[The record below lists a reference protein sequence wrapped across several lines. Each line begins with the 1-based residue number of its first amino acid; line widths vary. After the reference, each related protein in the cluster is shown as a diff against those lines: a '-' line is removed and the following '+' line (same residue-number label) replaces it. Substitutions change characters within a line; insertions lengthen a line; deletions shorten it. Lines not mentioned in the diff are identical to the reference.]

1 MALREVLAS
10 FGIEFDKG
18 GELDKGDKKIDGLTE
33 KLLGFGKTLAG
44 AFAVKEIVSFGH
56 ELLQEADA
64 LAKQSQA
71 LGVSA
76 AELQGWQHA
85 AALSGSSA
93 EEFSAAFTKFTRN
106 VNEASEAASGPA
118 AKAFKDLGVSIK
130 DGAGNLGAPIDLIDG
145 VVAGLEKIEDPA
157 KRTALVMDLFGKSG
171 AKLLPLFSEGE
182 EGLRKLRAEVQELG
196 FGFDEAFLENAQ
208 EVNDNVDRLKLGLKG
223 VGIQILSEVLPG
235 ITAFSKQAVAL
246 AKSFISWVKGTRVVQ
261 AGLVALSAQGVQLL
275 VTSIP
280 KLVARLGG
288 LQNILFSLGR
298 LVLRTVLPFLLL
310 EDAIGFLQ
318 GDDSAI
324 GAGLDNLFGSGT
336 AEAARAEILK
346 WFTNVK
352 NVVVNDFLPAL
363 KSIATSALF
372 TGAAKGALDAV
383 LFVLSAIGL
392 ALTDD
397 AERAEKLAGVLKK
410 SAGALGL
417 GPTEEEA
424 AASVEKGLPENR
436 EELSPTEKFIRKG
449 FTSVFGDPLE
459 KPELK
464 ENAAKN
470 EAILAAQRA
479 GSSKSAELA
488 NKSSFFAP
496 TPAAPAPSY
505 YDTARAVASAPA
517 GTTQT
522 TTNNTNVAPVIN
534 NNTVVNV
541 QGGDAE
547 VGNRVGKAS
556 TKASTEG
563 SLRGVKAALVPTPG

>member
-10 FGIEFDKG
+10 FGIEFKG
-18 GELDKGDKKIDGLTE
+18 KELDAADKKVDGLTE
-33 KLLGFGKTLAG
+33 KLLGLGKTLAG
-44 AFAVKEIVSFGH
+44 AFAIKEIVNFGQA
-56 ELLQEADA
+56 LLQEADA

-71 LGVSA
+71 LGVST

-93 EEFSAAFTKFTRN
+93 DEFSAAFTKFTRN
-106 VNEASEAASGPA
+106 VNEASEAAAGPA
-118 AKAFKDLGVSIK
+118 AKAFKDLGVDIK
-130 DGAGNLGAPIDLIDG
+130 DGAGNLGAPIDLLDG
-145 VVAGLEKIEDPA
+145 VVKGLEGIQDPA

-208 EVNDNVDRLKLGLKG
+208 EVNDNVDRLKAGLKG

-235 ITAFSKQAVAL
+235 ITAFTKQAVAL
-246 AKSFISWVKGTRVVQ
+246 TKSFIGWIKGTRVIQ
-261 AGLVALSAQGVQLL
+261 AGLVALSARGVMLL
-275 VTSIP
+275 VASVP
-280 KLVARLGG
+280 KLVAKLGG
-288 LQNILFSLGR
+288 LQKILLSLGR
-298 LVLRTVLPFLLL
+298 LVLRTALPFLLL

-346 WFTNVK
+346 WFNDVK

-392 ALTDD
+392 ALTDN

-410 SAGALGL
+410 SAAALGL

-436 EELSPTEKFIRKG
+436 KELSPTEKFIRKG

-464 ENAAKN
+464 ANAAKN
-470 EAILAAQRA
+470 EALLAKRKGDTGKLDAIA
-479 GSSKSAELA
+479 A
-488 NKSSFFAP
+488 KSSFFAP
-496 TPAAPAPSY
+496 APAAAPASY
-505 YDTARAVASAPA
+505 YDTARGVASAPA
-517 GTTQT
+517 TVTQS

-534 NNTVVNV
+534 NNTTVNV
-541 QGGDAE
+541 QGDAD

-556 TKASTEG
+556 GKATLDG